1 MKKKLLSLLA
11 AAALFG
17 ALAAP
22 ACAQPAQS
30 SLTVN
35 GQPIGLPQPPFIEQ
49 GQTMVPIRPIFEGLQ
64 AQVDYDAASRTI
76 TATRPG
82 VTLALTLN
90 GSLAYK
96 NGESLP
102 LDFPALEYQGT
113 AFVPLRFVSEALGA
127 DVDWQEADQTILI
140 TLADR
145 QLQLAL
151 GQDSHTLRLVITDG
165 YYDGGGYANG
175 GGLETYA
182 EAKAFYERSGGRVVS
197 KEEFDEAIKSGIGSG
212 REAGTSNGTIYVLF
226 D

>member
-1 MKKKLLSLLA
+1 MKKKIISLLA
-11 AAALFG
+11 AAAVFTS
-17 ALAAP
+17 LAAP

-30 SLTVN
+30 SLTVD

-49 GQTMVPIRPIFEGLQ
+49 GQTMVPMRPIFEGLQ
-64 AQVDYDAASRTI
+64 AHVDYDAASRTI

-82 VTLALTLN
+82 VTLSLTLN

-102 LDFPALEYQGT
+102 LDIPAVEYQGT

-140 TLADR
+140 SLADR
-145 QLQLAL
+145 QLRLVL
-151 GQDSHTLRLVITDG
+151 GQDSNTLHFISTGQSLANNG
-165 YYDGGGYANG
+165 NQWGGYAS
-175 GGLETYA
+175 EREMV
-182 EAKAFYERSGGRVVS
+182 EASIIKSGGKVVS
-197 KEEFDEAIKSGIGSG
+197 KEEFLNSDAPGDEVMLSDGSSVY
-212 REAGTSNGTIYVLF
+212 TLY